1 MSKRLLNLLVII
13 SVLAIAAP
21 VVVAAPPAQEA
32 GQDYVVVADDWLSKL
47 ADKYLGN
54 PMAYPAI
61 VEYTNQ
67 KHAGDDS
74 YAEITDPDL
83 IEVGWKIYI
92 PSAEEAATLV
102 AEAPPAP
109 APGEKVSLSFWN
121 MPFVTQE
128 VSPEYVLKWEEDAVT
143 ALPNATVDNF
153 YGPGKYKDQRDKYLL
168 QAKSGTPDVIEGLLE
183 DTAVYVQKG
192 LIEPLDDRFAAWAD
206 SAQFVEST
214 LAPLTIEGKLYG
226 IPYNTNARA
235 MVYRKDIFEE
245 NDLKVPETWGELIE
259 TARKITELTNGET
272 HGFYVCTEVG
282 DPRAAQ
288 EFISWYYQVS
298 GKQNLFEVTAGE
310 VKFNGTVD
318 QFEKVLTLYDE
329 LFTGEYPA
337 CDPNQRGTG
346 WPVEDPGYVA
356 GKWAMAPMG
365 PWLWGRRD
373 ESEIARDILE
383 NKTAITALP
392 VSEDGVP
399 ATYLE
404 VKPIMLNTYS
414 ENKDAAW
421 ELVQYITSKEK
432 MGEWLAESG
441 GIPARKDSLEMDVFT
456 KSDIG
461 WWIQGFANELPKSVA
476 MAPINWGPVSEA
488 NLRAV
493 NYVIYDEK
501 TPAEAAQ
508 WLYDRIMELKEAG
521 EL

>member
-1 MSKRLLNLLVII
+1 MARKIGII
-13 SVLAIAAP
+13 AMCAFLCFTLGAF
-21 VVVAAPPAQEA
+21 A
-32 GQDYVVVADDWLSKL
+32 GGGTETAKVKL
-47 ADKYLGN
+47 A
-54 PMAYPAI
+54 
-61 VEYTNQ
+61 
-67 KHAGDDS
+67 
-74 YAEITDPDL
+74 
-83 IEVGWKIYI
+83 
-92 PSAEEAATLV
+92 
-102 AEAPPAP
+102 
-109 APGEKVSLSFWN
+109 FWN

-128 VSPEYVLKWEEDAVT
+128 VSPEYVLKWENDVVA
-143 ALPNATVDNF
+143 AIPNATVDHF
-153 YGPGKYKDQRDKYLL
+153 YGPGKYKDQRDKFLL

-206 SAQFVEST
+206 SSQFVEST
-214 LAPLTIEGKLYG
+214 LAPLRIGGKLYG

-235 MVYRKDIFEE
+235 MIYRKDIFAQY
-245 NDLKVPETWGELIE
+245 NLKVPETWTEMVL
-259 TARKITELTNGET
+259 TARKITELTGGKT

-298 GKQNLFEVTAGE
+298 GRKNLFEVGGDQI
-310 VKFNGTVD
+310 KFNGTVD

-329 LFTGEYPA
+329 LFREVAYPA
-337 CDPNQRGTG
+337 CDPNVRGTG

-373 ESEIARDILE
+373 ESAGARDILE

-392 VSEDGVP
+392 VIAGGTP

-404 VKPIMLNTYS
+404 VKPIMLNS
-414 ENKDAAW
+414 FSANKDAAW
-421 ELVQYITSKEK
+421 ELVKYITSKEK

-441 GIPARKDSLEMDVFT
+441 GIPARKDSLQMDVFT

-501 TPAEAAQ
+501 SPREAAQ
-508 WLYDRIMELKEAG
+508 WLYDRIMELKANN